1 MTIASDAVGTATHPA
16 DDHSTATHM
25 PASKRQ
31 FHADA
36 SSSTEMEVPGIA
48 SALPE
53 GLSSCNPEPTPASK
67 RQRYAAAGISSISIG
82 AKRRAAGHATTRD
95 SKRPRTSLSEDT
107 ASAIAAVDRL
117 RAIRAVESGI
127 NHHDPG

>member
-1 MTIASDAVGTATHPA
+1 MAQDAILAQFSYTIYIYVYISHICL
-16 DDHSTATHM
+16 
-25 PASKRQ
+25 K
-31 FHADA
+31 
-36 SSSTEMEVPGIA
+36 
-48 SALPE
+48 

-67 RQRYAAAGISSISIG
+67 RQRYAAAGISSTGIG
-82 AKRRAAGHATTRD
+82 ARRRAAGHATTRD